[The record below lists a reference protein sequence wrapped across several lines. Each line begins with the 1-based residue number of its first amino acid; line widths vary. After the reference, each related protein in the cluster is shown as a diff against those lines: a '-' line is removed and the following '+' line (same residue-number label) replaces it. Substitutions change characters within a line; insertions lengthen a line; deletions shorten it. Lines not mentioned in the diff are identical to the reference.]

1 MLPCGRLYCLCSL
14 AAYLCG
20 GAWFALEGASMYVA
34 GPALARYWVRS
45 GGGDEREVASTWCFL
60 QASIYGA
67 VAANLAVRSV
77 FKKRKTS

>member
-1 MLPCGRLYCLCSL
+1 
-14 AAYLCG
+14 
-20 GAWFALEGASMYVA
+20 MYVA
-34 GPALARYWVRS
+34 GPVLARYWVRS